1 MVVHKI
7 LLFIYLVIIDIES
20 SICRNEERSVYNDT
34 NEDNSINIR
43 SLEVIK
49 TSYDDCDMN

>member
-20 SICRNEERSVYNDT
+20 SICRNEEMSVYNDT

>member
-49 TSYDDCDMN
+49 TSYDEFDMN

>member
-1 MVVHKI
+1 M
-7 LLFIYLVIIDIES
+7 
-20 SICRNEERSVYNDT
+20 SVYNDT
-34 NEDNSINIR
+34 NEDNSTAIR

>member
-1 MVVHKI
+1 MMI
-7 LLFIYLVIIDIES
+7 IYIES
-20 SICRNEERSVYNDT
+20 SICRNEEMSVYNDT
-34 NEDNSINIR
+34 NEDNLINIR